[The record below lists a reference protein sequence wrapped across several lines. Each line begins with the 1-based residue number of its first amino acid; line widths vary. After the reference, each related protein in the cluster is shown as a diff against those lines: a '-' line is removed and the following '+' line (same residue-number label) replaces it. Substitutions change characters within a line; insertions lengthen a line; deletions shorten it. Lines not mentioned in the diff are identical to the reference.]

1 MFDAELGPG
10 RKRMIVGFAGG
21 GGACFGLR
29 DAFGFDPDVAINHWH
44 VAINAHWRHFP
55 QTAHY
60 LTDIFEL
67 DPREVFPGEP
77 IGLAWF
83 SPDCTDHSKAKGK
96 APKSERIRGLAWCI
110 LPWAKFRKP
119 DVILMENVEE
129 WNDWGP
135 VYRCPDDWRAKGVP
149 GAVGEPIKALRGQT
163 HDRFVRRLER
173 DGYTVEIHYGRAA
186 DYGVP
191 TTRNRL
197 VLVARRDGQPIV
209 WPAPTHA
216 PRKTAA
222 QLGLEPWRGAYEV
235 IDFTERCPSIFLTR
249 EEARTLRR
257 TEGVN
262 CKRPLVVNT
271 LRRVARGIE
280 RYVIGAAEPFIV
292 PITHAGDVRVHGVT
306 EPLRTLTASSRG
318 DFALVAAT
326 IAELA
331 HGDHERGA
339 GERVRGVEDPLRTVH
354 AQGGSHALVASALV
368 RTDMQSAAERNGI
381 HDVED
386 PMRTAT
392 SAGGFALMS
401 AAIVGCGGRRG
412 QSPPVDTQDPMP
424 TVTGRNDA
432 CLATAFLVPRYGE
445 RDGQQ
450 PRCRTVEEPYPSPV
464 PDGNGGGLAAIHL
477 HQANTRDVGGDAA
490 EPLRTPT
497 GHGHQGVVAACL
509 TRQFGTSN
517 AADLADPV
525 PTVMPDGGGK
535 THVMSAFMAQAN
547 GERLGR
553 PATEP
558 VTTLTER
565 ATQQQ
570 LVAAS
575 LQSYYGTGT
584 GSDCAEPVRVV
595 PTEDRHALIAA
606 CLEQAATGLVGHAA
620 TEPVSTIVGKGCTQ
634 RLIQARLELEGGSQA
649 RRADVLAFLWSHF
662 GEPSAEE
669 WDDPAGTLKARLKFG
684 LVILSGQTW
693 MIVDIGLR
701 MLKARELGG
710 AMGLPAG
717 IDLETD
723 VHGRPINTTDQVNM
737 IGNMV
742 CPGLV
747 EAVAIANA
755 PDWTIPEGV
764 AA

>member
-1 MFDAELGPG
+1 MFDAEARPD

-29 DAFGFDPDVAINHWH
+29 DAFGFDPDVAINHWS
-44 VAINAHWRHFP
+44 VAINAHARHFP
-55 QTAHY
+55 GTAHY

-67 DPREVFPGEP
+67 DCRTVYPGEP

-110 LPWAKFRKP
+110 LPWARFRKP

-129 WNDWGP
+129 WFDWGP

-149 GAVGEPIKALRGQT
+149 GSVGEPIKALRGQT
-163 HDRFVRRLER
+163 RERFVRRLQR
-173 DGYTVEIHYGRAA
+173 AGYQVEIFYGRAA

-197 VLVARRDGQPIV
+197 VLVARCDGGPIT
-209 WPAPTHA
+209 WPGVTHA

-235 IDFTERCPSIFLTR
+235 IDFTERCPSIFLTKD
-249 EEARTLRR
+249 EARILRR

-262 CKRPLVVNT
+262 CKRPLVGNT
-271 LRRVARGIE
+271 MRRVFRGVE
-280 RYVIGAAEPFIV
+280 RHVVGSPEPFTFIV
-292 PITHAGDVRVHGVT
+292 PITHAGDARVHAVT
-306 EPLRTLTASSRG
+306 DPLRTLTASSRG
-318 DFALVAAT
+318 DFALVAPT
-326 IAELA
+326 I
-331 HGDHERGA
+331 
-339 GERVRGVEDPLRTVH
+339 
-354 AQGGSHALVASALV
+354 V
-368 RTDMQSAAERNGI
+368 RTDMQSAAARNGI
-381 HDVED
+381 HGVQD
-386 PMRTAT
+386 PVQTVT
-392 SAGGFALMS
+392 SAGGFAVAS
-401 AAIVGCGGRRG
+401 A
-412 QSPPVDTQDPMP
+412 Q
-424 TVTGRNDA
+424 
-432 CLATAFLVPRYGE
+432 
-445 RDGQQ
+445 
-450 PRCRTVEEPYPSPV
+450 
-464 PDGNGGGLAAIHL
+464 LAAVHL
-477 HQANTRDVGGDAA
+477 S
-490 EPLRTPT
+490 
-497 GHGHQGVVAACL
+497 
-509 TRQFGTSN
+509 RQFGRSVGS
-517 AADLADPV
+517 DPGE
-525 PTVMPDGGGK
+525 PIGTVMPGGGGK
-535 THVMSAFMAQAN
+535 TSCVAAYLGRQHGSSVSGRDLREPGPAETGGGGKGGGHSQVVSAFMAQAN
-547 GERLGR
+547 GERVGR
-553 PATEP
+553 AATDP

-575 LQSYYGTGT
+575 LQSYYATGT
-584 GSDCAEPVRVV
+584 GSDCAEPMRVV
-595 PTEDRHALIAA
+595 TTEDRHALIAA
-606 CLEQAATGLVGHAA
+606 CLEQANTGMVGHAA
-620 TEPVSTIVGKGCTQ
+620 TEPVSTIVEKGCTQ
-634 RLIQARLELEGGSQA
+634 RLIQARLELEGGPQC
-649 RRADVLAFLWSHF
+649 RRADVLAFLWAHA
-662 GEPSAEE
+662 GTPTPEE
-669 WDDPAGTLKARLKFG
+669 WAEPAGTLKARLKFG
-684 LVILSGQTW
+684 LVILQGQTW

-755 PDWTIPEGV
+755 PDWTVSKREAV
-764 AA
+764 DA

>member
-1 MFDAELGPG
+1 MFDAEVRPD
-10 RKRMIVGFAGG
+10 RKRMVVGFAGG

-29 DAFGFDPDVAINHWH
+29 DAFGFDPDVAINHWS
-44 VAINAHWRHFP
+44 VAINAHARHFP
-55 QTAHY
+55 GTAHY

-67 DPREVFPGEP
+67 DCRTVFPGEP

-110 LPWAKFRKP
+110 LPWARFRKP

-129 WNDWGP
+129 WFDWGP
-135 VYRCPDDWRAKGVP
+135 VYRCPDDWRAEGVP
-149 GAVGEPIKALRGQT
+149 GSVGEPIKALRGQT
-163 HDRFVRRLER
+163 RDRFVRRLQR
-173 DGYTVEIHYGRAA
+173 DGYQVEIFYGRAA

-197 VLVARRDGQPIV
+197 VLVARCDGGPIT
-209 WPAPTHA
+209 WPGVTHA

-235 IDFTERCPSIFLTR
+235 IDFTEPCPSIFLTK
-249 EEARTLRR
+249 EEALALRR
-257 TEGVN
+257 ATGVN
-262 CKRPLVVNT
+262 CKRPLVGNT

-292 PITHAGDVRVHGVT
+292 PIAHAGDVRVHGVT
-306 EPLRTLTASSRG
+306 DPLRTLTASSRG
-318 DFALVAAT
+318 DFALVTPT
-326 IAELA
+326 II
-331 HGDHERGA
+331 
-339 GERVRGVEDPLRTVH
+339 
-354 AQGGSHALVASALV
+354 

-392 SAGGFALMS
+392 SAGGFALS
-401 AAIVGCGGRRG
+401 
-412 QSPPVDTQDPMP
+412 S
-424 TVTGRNDA
+424 
-432 CLATAFLVPRYGE
+432 AFLVPRYGE

-450 PRCRTVEEPYPSPV
+450 PRCRAVADPYPSPV

-477 HQANTRDVGGDAA
+477 HQANTRDVGAD
-490 EPLRTPT
+490 PTLPVRTPT

-509 TRQFGTSN
+509 TRQFGTSK

-547 GERLGR
+547 SGERADHSAVDPLS
-553 PATEP
+553 
-558 VTTLTER
+558 TLT
-565 ATQQQ
+565 ASGHQQQ
-570 LVAAS
+570 LVAAHVTKFRNTCVGSDAAEPLYTITTAHSAYHPGGAAPLGLVAAS
-575 LQSYYGTGT
+575 LQSYYQTGT
-584 GSDCAEPVRVV
+584 GSDCADPMRVV
-595 PTEDRHALIAA
+595 STEDRHALIAA

-634 RLIQARLELEGGSQA
+634 RLIQARLELEGGPQG
-649 RRADVLAFLWSHF
+649 RRGDVLAFLWSHF

-669 WDDPAGTLKARLKFG
+669 WADPAGTLKARLRFG

-717 IDLETD
+717 IDLEFD

-755 PDWTIPEGV
+755 PDWSISESE